1 MQWCKDCDCN
11 RKIIDFDS
19 IEFKIDGSRIDLQ
32 CVICNGLIGCGIHK
46 IKRLGHRYGHG
57 QKKNEKILQ

>member
-19 IEFKIDGSRIDLQ
+19 IEFKIDGSRIDLR
-32 CVICNGLIGCGIHK
+32 CVICNGLIGWWHTQNQK
-46 IKRLGHRYGHG
+46 IRPQIRTGS
-57 QKKNEKILQ
+57 EEE